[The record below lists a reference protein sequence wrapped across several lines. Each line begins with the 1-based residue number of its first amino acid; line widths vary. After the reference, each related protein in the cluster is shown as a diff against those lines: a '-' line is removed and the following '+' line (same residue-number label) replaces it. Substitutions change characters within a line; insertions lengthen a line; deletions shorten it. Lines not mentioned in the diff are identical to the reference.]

1 MSTVTRHSDTC
12 KILQES
18 TKKSVDVVVQHFLE
32 NDRLDVIVNKS
43 VKLSMRWNGKLYEG
57 RMAGMDFTSTGP
69 TLSKTQTGT
78 RG

>member
-12 KILQES
+12 KVLQES
-18 TKKSVDVVVQHFLE
+18 TKKSVDAVVQSFLE
-32 NDRLDVIVNKS
+32 NDRLDVILNKS
-43 VKLSMRWNGKLYEG
+43 VKLSMKWNGKVYEG

-69 TLSKTQTGT
+69 TISKTQTGI